1 MKQIKETYEINKN
14 GLLGTDV
21 HRDAERRKAPF
32 AAIDWFCITKL
43 EKSLDAND
51 CFYYT
56 VTDSPDK
63 IKINNADSH
72 LKFF

>member
-32 AAIDWFCITKL
+32 AVIDWFCITKL
-43 EKSLDAND
+43 EKPLDAND
-51 CFYYT
+51 CVY
-56 VTDSPDK
+56 
-63 IKINNADSH
+63 
-72 LKFF
+72 